1 MQYFVEILV
10 PVAKIIANGHWRSL
24 EINSRLISQGLRKPL
39 FCVLN
44 DELFTPE
51 DELSWA
57 DGQK

>member
-1 MQYFVEILV
+1 MLTDFNDIWWECTWLYLQQNHMHCNML
-10 PVAKIIANGHWRSL
+10 
-24 EINSRLISQGLRKPL
+24 GLRKPL
-39 FCVLN
+39 FCVVK

>member
-1 MQYFVEILV
+1 MDNASCGFSDMPICLSKLDCFLDAVT
-10 PVAKIIANGHWRSL
+10 
-24 EINSRLISQGLRKPL
+24 QGLRKPL
-39 FCVLN
+39 FCVLK